1 MQLSMPVSL
10 PRVRKVVIPAAG
22 RGTRLLPATKSQP
35 KEMLPVARKPVIQYV
50 VEEMVA
56 AGLGQIMI
64 VSGRTKRAIDDH
76 FDPDPALQ
84 AELSRRNDREL
95 LAQFAFEH
103 LDAHYFYVRQSEP
116 RGLGHAVLLAEEFA
130 AGEPFAVALGDS
142 IVWDD
147 GNESLMR
154 QLVQT
159 HVETGAAATI
169 AVEEVAAQDVVHY
182 GVVKP
187 VDGVGHAFPISDLVE
202 KPSVEDA
209 PSRLA
214 IAARYVFGPQVFSAL
229 RDTAPGHGGEIQ
241 LTDAVR
247 ILLSAGCPVWCVRLE
262 GGCRRYDIGNFD
274 SYFKAFVEISLRDPE
289 LGAGLRAHL
298 TSILKEGA

>member
-1 MQLSMPVSL
+1 MSASL

-50 VEEMVA
+50 VEEMVD

-76 FDPDPALQ
+76 FDPDPVLQ

-95 LAQFAFEH
+95 MAQFAFEH

-116 RGLGHAVLLAEEFA
+116 RGLGHAVLLAEEFV

-142 IVWDD
+142 IVWN
-147 GNESLMR
+147 GGGKSLMR

-169 AVEEVAAQDVVHY
+169 AVEEVTAQDVVNY
-182 GVVKP
+182 GIVKP
-187 VDGVGHAFPISDLVE
+187 VDKVGHVFQISDLVE

-214 IAARYVFGPQVFSAL
+214 IAARYIFGPQVFSAL

-241 LTDAVR
+241 LTDAIR

-274 SYFKAFVEISLRDPE
+274 SYFKAFVEISLQDPE
-289 LGAGLRAHL
+289 LGESLRAHL
-298 TSILKEGA
+298 ASLLKEEA

>member
-1 MQLSMPVSL
+1 MSASL

-50 VEEMVA
+50 VEEMVD

-76 FDPDPALQ
+76 FDPDPVLQ

-95 LAQFAFEH
+95 MAQFAFEH

-116 RGLGHAVLLAEEFA
+116 RGLGHAVLLAEEFV

-142 IVWDD
+142 IVWN
-147 GNESLMR
+147 GGGKSLMR

-169 AVEEVAAQDVVHY
+169 AVEEVTAQDVVNY
-182 GVVKP
+182 GIVKP
-187 VDGVGHAFPISDLVE
+187 VDKVGHVFQISDLVE

-214 IAARYVFGPQVFSAL
+214 IAARYIFGPQVFSAL
-229 RDTAPGHGGEIQ
+229 RDTAPGHSGEIQ

-274 SYFKAFVEISLRDPE
+274 SYFKAFVEISLQDPE
-289 LGAGLRAHL
+289 LGEGLRAHL
-298 TSILKEGA
+298 ASLLKEEA

>member
-1 MQLSMPVSL
+1 M

-50 VEEMVA
+50 VEEMVD
-56 AGLGQIMI
+56 AGLGQILI

-76 FDPDPALQ
+76 FDPDPVLQ

-95 LAQFAFEH
+95 MAQFAFEH

-116 RGLGHAVLLAEEFA
+116 RGLGHAVLLAEEFV

-142 IVWDD
+142 IVWN
-147 GNESLMR
+147 GGGKSLMR

-169 AVEEVAAQDVVHY
+169 AVEEVTAQDVVNY
-182 GVVKP
+182 GIVKP
-187 VDGVGHAFPISDLVE
+187 VDKVGHVFQISDLVE

-214 IAARYVFGPQVFSAL
+214 IAARYIFGPQVFSAL

-241 LTDAVR
+241 LTDAIR

-274 SYFKAFVEISLRDPE
+274 SYFKAFVEISLQDPE
-289 LGAGLRAHL
+289 LGESLRAHL
-298 TSILKEGA
+298 ASLLKEEA

>member
-1 MQLSMPVSL
+1 MSASL

-50 VEEMVA
+50 VEEMVD
-56 AGLGQIMI
+56 AGLGQILI

-76 FDPDPALQ
+76 FDPDPVLQ

-95 LAQFAFEH
+95 MAQFAFEH

-116 RGLGHAVLLAEEFA
+116 RGLGHAVLLAEEFV

-142 IVWDD
+142 IVWN
-147 GNESLMR
+147 GGGKSLMR

-169 AVEEVAAQDVVHY
+169 AVEEVTAQDVVNY
-182 GVVKP
+182 GIVKP
-187 VDGVGHAFPISDLVE
+187 VDKVGHVFQISDLVE

-214 IAARYVFGPQVFSAL
+214 IAGRYVFGPQVFSAL
-229 RDTAPGHGGEIQ
+229 RDTAPGHSGEIQ

-274 SYFKAFVEISLRDPE
+274 SYFKAFVEISLQDPE
-289 LGAGLRAHL
+289 LGESLRAHL
-298 TSILKEGA
+298 ASLLKEEA

>member
-1 MQLSMPVSL
+1 MSASL

-50 VEEMVA
+50 VEEMVD

-76 FDPDPALQ
+76 FDPDPVLQ

-95 LAQFAFEH
+95 MAQFAFEH

-116 RGLGHAVLLAEEFA
+116 RGLGHAVLLAEEFV

-142 IVWDD
+142 IVWN
-147 GNESLMR
+147 GGGKSLMR

-169 AVEEVAAQDVVHY
+169 AVEEVTAQDVVNY
-182 GVVKP
+182 GIVKP
-187 VDGVGHAFPISDLVE
+187 VDGVGHAFRISDLVE

-214 IAARYVFGPQVFSAL
+214 IAARYIFGPQVFSAL
-229 RDTAPGHGGEIQ
+229 RDTAPGHSGEIQ

-274 SYFKAFVEISLRDPE
+274 SYFKAFVEISLQDPE
-289 LGAGLRAHL
+289 LGEGLRAHL
-298 TSILKEGA
+298 ASLLKEEA

>member
-1 MQLSMPVSL
+1 MSASL

-50 VEEMVA
+50 VEEMVD

-76 FDPDPALQ
+76 FDPDPVLQ

-95 LAQFAFEH
+95 MAQFAFEH

-116 RGLGHAVLLAEEFA
+116 RGLGHAVLLAEEFV

-142 IVWDD
+142 IVWN
-147 GNESLMR
+147 GGGKSLMR

-169 AVEEVAAQDVVHY
+169 AVEEVTAQDVVNY
-182 GVVKP
+182 GIVKP
-187 VDGVGHAFPISDLVE
+187 VDKVGHVFQISDLVE

-214 IAARYVFGPQVFSAL
+214 IAARYIFGPQVFSAL
-229 RDTAPGHGGEIQ
+229 RDTAPGHSGEIQ
-241 LTDAVR
+241 LTDAIR

-274 SYFKAFVEISLRDPE
+274 SYFKAFVEISLQDPE
-289 LGAGLRAHL
+289 LGEGLRAHL
-298 TSILKEGA
+298 ASLLKEEA

>member
-1 MQLSMPVSL
+1 MSASL

-50 VEEMVA
+50 VEEMVD
-56 AGLGQIMI
+56 AGLGQILI

-76 FDPDPALQ
+76 FDPDPVLQ

-95 LAQFAFEH
+95 MAQFAFEH

-116 RGLGHAVLLAEEFA
+116 RGLGHAVLLAEEFV

-142 IVWDD
+142 IVWN
-147 GNESLMR
+147 GGGKSLMR

-169 AVEEVAAQDVVHY
+169 AVEEVTAQDVVNY
-182 GVVKP
+182 GIVKP
-187 VDGVGHAFPISDLVE
+187 VDKVGHVFQISDLVE

-214 IAARYVFGPQVFSAL
+214 IAARYIFGPQVFSAL
-229 RDTAPGHGGEIQ
+229 RDTAPGHSGEIQ

-274 SYFKAFVEISLRDPE
+274 SYFKAFVEISLQDPE
-289 LGAGLRAHL
+289 LGEGLRAHL
-298 TSILKEGA
+298 ASLLKEEA

>member
-1 MQLSMPVSL
+1 
-10 PRVRKVVIPAAG
+10 VRKVVIPAAG

-56 AGLGQIMI
+56 AGLGQILV

-84 AELSRRNDREL
+84 AELSRKNDQGL

-116 RGLGHAVLLAEEFA
+116 RGLGHAVLLAEEFV

-142 IVWDD
+142 IVWNEGD
-147 GNESLMR
+147 ESLMR
-154 QLVQT
+154 QLIET

-169 AVEEVAAQDVVHY
+169 AVEEVAPQDVVHY
-182 GVVKP
+182 GVVRP
-187 VDGVGHAFPISDLVE
+187 VDGVAHAFPISDLVE
-202 KPSVEDA
+202 KPAVEEA

-214 IAARYVFGPQVFSAL
+214 IAARYIFGPQIFSAL

-241 LTDAVR
+241 LTDAIR
-247 ILLSAGCPVWCVRLE
+247 ILLSAGCPVWCVRLD

-289 LGAGLRAHL
+289 LGAGLRAHIASL
-298 TSILKEGA
+298 LKDGV

>member
-1 MQLSMPVSL
+1 MSASL

-50 VEEMVA
+50 VEEMVD
-56 AGLGQIMI
+56 AGLGQILI

-76 FDPDPALQ
+76 FDPDPVLQ

-95 LAQFAFEH
+95 MAQFAFEH

-116 RGLGHAVLLAEEFA
+116 RGLGHAVLLAEEFV

-142 IVWDD
+142 IVWN
-147 GNESLMR
+147 GGGKSLMR

-169 AVEEVAAQDVVHY
+169 AVEEVTAQDVVNY
-182 GVVKP
+182 GIVKP
-187 VDGVGHAFPISDLVE
+187 VDKVGHVFQISDLVE

-214 IAARYVFGPQVFSAL
+214 IAARYIFGPQVFSAL

-241 LTDAVR
+241 LTDAIR

-274 SYFKAFVEISLRDPE
+274 SYFKAFVEISLQDPE
-289 LGAGLRAHL
+289 LGESLRAHL
-298 TSILKEGA
+298 ASLLKEEA

>member
-1 MQLSMPVSL
+1 MSASL

-50 VEEMVA
+50 VEEMVD
-56 AGLGQIMI
+56 AGLGQILI

-76 FDPDPALQ
+76 FDPDPVLQ

-95 LAQFAFEH
+95 MAQFAFEH

-116 RGLGHAVLLAEEFA
+116 RGLGHAVLLAEEFV

-142 IVWDD
+142 IVWN
-147 GNESLMR
+147 GGGKSLMR

-169 AVEEVAAQDVVHY
+169 AVEEVTAQDVVNY
-182 GVVKP
+182 GIVKP
-187 VDGVGHAFPISDLVE
+187 VDKVGHVFQISDLVE

-214 IAARYVFGPQVFSAL
+214 IAARYIFGPQVFSAL
-229 RDTAPGHGGEIQ
+229 RDTAPGHSGEIQ
-241 LTDAVR
+241 LTDAIR

-274 SYFKAFVEISLRDPE
+274 SYFKAFVEISLQDPE
-289 LGAGLRAHL
+289 LGEGLRAHL
-298 TSILKEGA
+298 ASLLKEEA